1 MASCTLLPEEK
12 LRFEPPHFS
21 STRKSLLWD
30 LTKSAMPDFL
40 TTIAKRGESSALL
53 SSMIFFLVCIPSAV
67 VAQSGCVEMEQPLSL
82 FALAADDGLCS
93 PTFDR
98 NSSVFFQVNETAQ
111 RTLQELRPDV
121 WTLPLNLP
129 DGTHEWVEMHRFQA
143 HTQDLEIG
151 HMTETGLRVERYTP
165 QLLTYRFTS
174 AGFHGTLVIMED
186 EVAGTVRHGG
196 VQYEIGGLECEGIDT
211 GYSVLYAIA
220 DAVNPP
226 AFNCGMEEV
235 EQGLKPEGH
244 GHSPA
249 PHGQRSSVTSCIEVA
264 IDIDFYTYNTFN
276 QNCGNTVEW
285 SLALLA
291 GVSEIY
297 ETELNNLVNL
307 AASYVNVWET
317 TDPYASFVGNA
328 GAMLDAFRMEW
339 LNNPDLANR
348 PRDLVHLMTRR
359 PDTGTGGIAYLNV
372 VCSPNYAA
380 GFSAYLA
387 PSLTY
392 NLNNY
397 SWNLNVVAH
406 ELGHNFG
413 SNHTHWCG
421 WPGGPIDDC
430 YAAEG
435 SCTNSPA
442 PQTGTIMSYCHAVA
456 GGSVNLEF
464 HPTVESNALIPTIN
478 GQGSCFDSCDEFATS
493 CQNYGCTIPFYC
505 NYDPEAE
512 FNDGSCTVEDDC
524 GICGGDGSSCV
535 GCTDPVACNYEEVF
549 LFDDGSCFYSPL
561 GGACDCEALISLE
574 GELGPGETESIAV
587 SGFGYVAAVTV
598 FLHFENTQQDMTRAS
613 DLSIIVEAPDGTCKQ
628 IGGFDVDFGCTSS
641 GFWPASWQST
651 ADGDY
656 VGAAT
661 IGNAPEGIGNWS
673 VRIGNGWSE
682 SEGAF
687 FQAEISI
694 YDLCVEV
701 DPEGCM
707 DPMGCNFNPAA
718 VTDDG
723 SCDFETCYG
732 CTSAAACNYTAGAT
746 MDDGSC
752 EYLTCQ
758 GCTEPGACNF
768 DLSATIEDNSCEYFS
783 CAGCTNFE
791 ACNFDPGATI
801 ENGTC
806 TFDCNDCTGD
816 LDNDGLIAVSD
827 VLLFLADYGCE
838 IPVCVGDIN
847 GDNNTNVSD
856 LLLLLSQFS
865 ESCSE

>member
-1 MASCTLLPEEK
+1 
-12 LRFEPPHFS
+12 
-21 STRKSLLWD
+21 
-30 LTKSAMPDFL
+30 
-40 TTIAKRGESSALL
+40 
-53 SSMIFFLVCIPSAV
+53 
-67 VAQSGCVEMEQPLSL
+67 
-82 FALAADDGLCS
+82 
-93 PTFDR
+93 
-98 NSSVFFQVNETAQ
+98 
-111 RTLQELRPDV
+111 
-121 WTLPLNLP
+121 
-129 DGTHEWVEMHRFQA
+129 
-143 HTQDLEIG
+143 
-151 HMTETGLRVERYTP
+151 
-165 QLLTYRFTS
+165 
-174 AGFHGTLVIMED
+174 
-186 EVAGTVRHGG
+186 
-196 VQYEIGGLECEGIDT
+196 
-211 GYSVLYAIA
+211 
-220 DAVNPP
+220 
-226 AFNCGMEEV
+226 
-235 EQGLKPEGH
+235 
-244 GHSPA
+244 
-249 PHGQRSSVTSCIEVA
+249 
-264 IDIDFYTYNTFN
+264 
-276 QNCGNTVEW
+276 
-285 SLALLA
+285 
-291 GVSEIY
+291 
-297 ETELNNLVNL
+297 
-307 AASYVNVWET
+307 
-317 TDPYASFVGNA
+317 
-328 GAMLDAFRMEW
+328 
-339 LNNPDLANR
+339 
-348 PRDLVHLMTRR
+348 
-359 PDTGTGGIAYLNV
+359 
-372 VCSPNYAA
+372 
-380 GFSAYLA
+380 
-387 PSLTY
+387 
-392 NLNNY
+392 
-397 SWNLNVVAH
+397 
-406 ELGHNFG
+406 
-413 SNHTHWCG
+413 
-421 WPGGPIDDC
+421 
-430 YAAEG
+430 
-435 SCTNSPA
+435 
-442 PQTGTIMSYCHAVA
+442 MSYCHAVA

-493 CQNYGCTIPFYC
+493 CQNYGCTNPLYC

-524 GICGGDGSSCV
+524 GICGGDGTSCV

-561 GGACDCEALISLE
+561 GGACDCEAIISLE

-641 GFWPASWQST
+641 GFWPSSWQST

-661 IGNAPEGIGNWS
+661 IGNAPEGIGNWY
-673 VRIGNGWSE
+673 VRIGNGWSG

-718 VTDDG
+718 VIDDG

-752 EYLTCQ
+752 EYLTCL

-827 VLLFLADYGCE
+827 VLLFLADYGCD
-838 IPVCVGDIN
+838 IPICAGDIN
-847 GDNNTNVSD
+847 GDNTTNVSD
-856 LLLLLSQFS
+856 LLLLLSQYS
-865 ESCSE
+865 ESCSEG